1 MDALKFNKIAAAV
14 LCGVLL
20 IMVFGKIG
28 NFIVNPITEVTNAYP
43 IEVPEGSSTK
53 SKEVKAVV
61 IEPITALLVSANI
74 DSGQKISKKCVACHG
89 FDAGGGNKVGP
100 NLYNIVNKDQGKV
113 GDYAYSK
120 TLAALSG
127 KWSYEELNK
136 FLYKPKLY
144 AKGTKMNYAGL
155 SKVKDRA
162 NLIAWLRTKS
172 DNPVSLPK

>member
-28 NFIVNPITEVTNAYP
+28 NFLVNPVTEVTNAYP

-53 SKEVKAVV
+53 SKEVKALV

-120 TLAALSG
+120 ALAEYG
-127 KWSYEELNK
+127 GEWGYEELAE
-136 FLYKPKLY
+136 FLYKPKKFV
-144 AKGTKMNYAGL
+144 KGTKMNFAGL
-155 SKVKDRA
+155 KKVQDRA
-162 NLIAWLRTKS
+162 NIVLFLREQAE
-172 DNPVSLPK
+172 NPVPLP